1 MKVMNHSLVRAISS
15 ILIGLLLVVWPETA
29 IVYLVIAIGVLFFLP
44 GLFSILTYAA
54 KGRKVGMPF
63 PIVSIGSLLFGLW
76 LMVSPAFFVG
86 ILMYVL
92 GVILVFAGISQII
105 NLMNVRTW
113 AQVGVGYFVVPVLI
127 LIAGMVVLL
136 NPFAA
141 ASIPFIILGVSCMV
155 YGITDMLNRFRFRKK
170 EEQPFTQTMVIED
183 VTPVEEINDEIK

>member
-29 IVYLVIAIGVLFFLP
+29 IVYLVIAIGVLFFIP
-44 GLFSILTYAA
+44 GLFSIVTYAA
-54 KGRKVGMPF
+54 KGRNAGMPF

-92 GVILVFAGISQII
+92 GIILVFAGISQII
-105 NLMNVRTW
+105 NLVNVRTW
-113 AQVGVGYFVVPVLI
+113 AQVGIGYFVVPVLI
-127 LIAGMVVLL
+127 LVAGMVVLL

-183 VTPVEEINDEIK
+183 VTPVEEINDEMK

>member
-1 MKVMNHSLVRAISS
+1 MKMMNHSLVRAISS

-29 IVYLVIAIGVLFFLP
+29 IVYLVIAIGVLFFIP
-44 GLFSILTYAA
+44 GLISVGTYVAR
-54 KGRKVGMPF
+54 GQKVGIPF

-92 GVILVFAGISQII
+92 GIILVFAGISQII

-113 AQVGVGYFVVPVLI
+113 AQVATGYFVVPVLI

-141 ASIPFIILGVSCMV
+141 ASIPFIILGISCMV

-183 VTPVEEINDEIK
+183 VTPVEEVKE